1 MRLAYL
7 LRRLAPLMTL
17 IFLASMA
24 AEALAQQQVP
34 RPKRTGTQYRVR
46 IDSAPQQAA
55 IYLDDKRY
63 GIVGYTPWEGRLQ
76 RGDWNVIIEKDGYE
90 TAQRTIRVER
100 MRTTQET
107 FIPLVKKEDPAQLDV
122 RADADKNAFG
132 AQVWLNGQLQGQI
145 PLVLKVG
152 DGRHLI
158 EIKKDEFEDF
168 TQWVEA
174 KEGDRIT
181 VNPMLR
187 PRQQVKTGSI
197 LVEADVS
204 GAEVYLDG
212 NKHPDLTPT
221 IITDVSAGPHVVEV
235 RKEPA
240 MPWRQ
245 TVNVVA
251 DQTVKVSAQLQAT
264 IGGPGG
270 TVRVLANVDGARVF
284 LDGTDLG
291 EAPIDI
297 KDIRPGPHVIEV
309 KAPGYISG
317 EKRVTVSA
325 GSSEVLKFDL
335 MPAASGAVGTL
346 KVVSPVPEAVVFI
359 DGENVG
365 QVPQTREVS
374 AGEHFVVVQQKGY
387 KTFEQ
392 KIRIEPGQTMTVTAE
407 LKAIGALQ
415 VLSNPAGAQVYIN
428 GELIGPTPLR
438 LDDLD
443 AGEHVVKIQ
452 YANYYDFEKRISVQ
466 GGEREIVSA
475 TLEAID
481 TGPTSEQ
488 LQREQRGLTSFGA
501 RTLPKG
507 RSTIDAAVGYPY
519 YMDGSITVGAG
530 KMANFGFDAGVMFR
544 SFFSRSE
551 LGVRAR
557 LMLADVDPF
566 SFGVFGNLGGGSNFF
581 DDSARN
587 TFFMHLGAAASLTAV
602 GNVTVSGRAYLDIW
616 SDRHC
621 PSLVDDGMGNQ
632 VFDGKPSSTCQG
644 YFALENGGDP
654 GDFTVEDRMRVDS
667 LLGSSSIFG
676 REGGVRGMLQVAVE
690 VAAYQR
696 WNVFVLFEGAPFQSE
711 RAAYTNP
718 FNGAMFNSDLGTY
731 FRVGSTY
738 KF

>member
-1 MRLAYL
+1 MRIAYL
-7 LRRLAPLMTL
+7 LRRYAPL
-17 IFLASMA
+17 LAVVILTSMVA
-24 AEALAQQQVP
+24 DALAQAVP

-55 IYLDDKRY
+55 IYLDDKKY

-76 RGDWNVIIEKDGYE
+76 RGDWVVIIEKDGYQP
-90 TAQRTIRVER
+90 TTRTIRVDR
-100 MRTTQET
+100 MRNVQET

-145 PLVLKVG
+145 PVILKVG
-152 DGRHLI
+152 DGRHLV
-158 EIKKDEFEDF
+158 EIKKDEFESF
-168 TQWVEA
+168 TQWIEA

-187 PRQQVKTGSI
+187 PVQKARRGSI
-197 LVEADVS
+197 LVEADVA

-212 NKHPDLTPT
+212 NKHADLTPT
-221 IITDVSAGPHVVEV
+221 IITDVTEGPHVIEV

-245 TVNVVA
+245 SVNVVA
-251 DQTVKVSAQLQAT
+251 DKTVKVSAQLQAT
-264 IGGPGG
+264 MGGAGG
-270 TVRVLANVDGARVF
+270 TVRVLANVDGARAF
-284 LDGTDLG
+284 LDGTEMG
-291 EAPIDI
+291 VVPIDI

-309 KAPGYISG
+309 KATGYLSG

-346 KVVSPVPEAVVFI
+346 KIVSPVPEAVVFI

-365 QVPQTREVS
+365 QVPQSREVS

-392 KIRIEPGQTMTVTAE
+392 KLRIEPGQTITITAE
-407 LKAIGALQ
+407 LKAAGSLQ

-428 GELIGPTPLR
+428 GELFGPTPLR
-438 LDDLD
+438 KDDLD
-443 AGEHVVKIQ
+443 VGEHVVKVQ
-452 YANYYDFEKRISVQ
+452 YPDYYDFEKRVTIA

-481 TGPTSEQ
+481 TGPTAEE
-488 LQREQRGLTSFGA
+488 LRREQRGLTSFSA

-507 RSTIDAAVGYPY
+507 RSTIDASLGYPY
-519 YMDGSITVGAG
+519 YLDGSITVGAG
-530 KMANFGFDAGVMFR
+530 RLWNFGFDAGVMFR

-551 LGVRAR
+551 LGMRAR

-566 SFGVFGNLGGGSNFF
+566 SFGVFTTMGGGSNFF
-581 DDSARN
+581 DDSGRN
-587 TFFMHLGAAASLTAV
+587 TFFMNAGLAASLTAL
-602 GNVTVSGRAYLDIW
+602 GSVTVTGRAYVDLW

-621 PSLVDDGMGNQ
+621 PTLVDDPTNPGTR
-632 VFDGKPSSTCQG
+632 VFDGKPTTTCRE
-644 YFALENGGDP
+644 YLADEL
-654 GDFTVEDRMRVDS
+654 TVDERMRVDK
-667 LLGSSSIFG
+667 LLDGDDLFG
-676 REGGVRGMLQVAVE
+676 REGGVRAMLQVAVE
-690 VAAYQR
+690 VAIYQR
-696 WNVFVLFEGAPFQSE
+696 WNGYVLFEGAPFQRE
-711 RAAYTNP
+711 RPAYTNP
-718 FNGAMFNSDLGTY
+718 FNAAMFGNDLGTY
-731 FRVGSTY
+731 FRFGATH